1 MGKQILI
8 IGMAGTYSAALASEI
23 VKQLSAR
30 GLQVHHASV
39 RYEGQVHFAT
49 GGPDDLKESLRE
61 YAVQAAAVNTP
72 ETVTLDVI
80 NGNVLEVLK
89 ILKRHEPKSEKAPK
103 QEKKKGAPEDRPL
116 TPQPES
122 QPQEQPSSPPTG
134 DGTNTDAQPPTTPP
148 PTEEGSGPKES
159 DPETQPNSEA

>member
-23 VKQLSAR
+23 VKQLSAS

-61 YAVQAAAVNTP
+61 YAVPATAINTP
-72 ETVTLDVI
+72 ESVTLDVI

-89 ILKRHEPKSEKAPK
+89 ILKRHEPKLEKALK
-103 QEKKKGAPEDRPL
+103 QEKKKGAPEDKPL
-116 TPQPES
+116 NPQPES
-122 QPQEQPSSPPTG
+122 QPPEQPSSPPTG
-134 DGTNTDAQPPTTPP
+134 DDPNADVQPPTTPP
-148 PTEEGSGPKES
+148 QAGDASADAKAENTEG
-159 DPETQPNSEA
+159 QPAA

>member
-23 VKQLSAR
+23 VKQLSAS

-89 ILKRHEPKSEKAPK
+89 ILKRHEPKPEKAPK
-103 QEKKKGAPEDRPL
+103 QEKKKGAPEDK
-116 TPQPES
+116 
-122 QPQEQPSSPPTG
+122 PQEQPSSPPTG
-134 DGTNTDAQPPTTPP
+134 DDPNADVQPPTGAPP
-148 PTEEGSGPKES
+148 QTGDASADAKAENTEG
-159 DPETQPNSEA
+159 QPAA